1 MKNKL
6 LFILLIYGLM
16 ISAQN
21 TVTGSSDEK
30 ERDSEKIIKLINRL
44 KESES
49 KKEARIEEFIKLNP
63 ETKKTYHKNG
73 KVNVIFDI
81 VNNVPVY
88 ISNENR
94 AAGIA
99 TKTNSLYPG
108 GSLGLDLEGEGM
120 TIGVWEVGGYPL
132 VNHVEFLEDSGVS
145 RITTPDTSSLNP
157 EESFHATHV
166 NGTIGAK
173 GENSSAK
180 GMAPKSTIL
189 AYNSSGETF
198 ETVNAFTNNDMLV
211 SNHSYGVY
219 IYDDDNEQQVDDWYM
234 GSYTNGAKNWD
245 DIHHEVPK
253 YLKVTSAGNSGNDN
267 YSNGLGYGYD
277 KLTSDKNSK
286 NSLIVASAQVNFNFL
301 QTQVTS
307 MRISSF
313 SSQGPTDDG
322 RIKPDITGRGESVYS
337 ASNGGPNDYGN
348 SQGTSMSC
356 PNVAGSLLLL
366 QEHYNNLNDKFMWS
380 STLRGLACHTATDDA
395 EDPSII
401 NGGVY
406 LGPDPF
412 WGWGLLN
419 AELAAQ
425 TIINEQSNTAI
436 IEENTLLNGATYSF
450 TVNVSDA
457 DKLMVT
463 LCWTD
468 PSGPLQNNIL
478 NSTMP
483 VLVND
488 LDIRI
493 TDNSNNE
500 YLPWRLD
507 LSALPY
513 AIKGDNIVD
522 NIERVEVDF
531 PSVGQYTI
539 TVSHKGLLA
548 GFPSPGTAQ
557 DYSLIVTGSDM
568 TLSAGNNDLS
578 DFMIWPNPAKEL
590 INYQFASATEQAC
603 FIQLV
608 DLQGRVVYSQN
619 ILGGSA
625 TIQGKINT
633 SSYSKGVYLLS
644 LSQGNQKTHK
654 KVVLQ

>member
-1 MKNKL
+1 
-6 LFILLIYGLM
+6 M

-21 TVTGSSDEK
+21 TVIGSSDEK

-49 KKEARIEEFIKLNP
+49 KKDARIEEFIKLNP

-253 YLKVTSAGNSGNDN
+253 YLKVTSAGNSGNVN

-286 NSLIVASAQVNFNFL
+286 NSLIVASAQVNFNIL

-366 QEHYNNLNDKFMWS
+366 QEHYNNLNNKFMWS

-425 TIINEQSNTAI
+425 TIINDQSNTAI

-603 FIQLV
+603 FVQLV

-633 SSYSKGVYLLS
+633 SSYSKGVYFLS
-644 LSQGNQKTHK
+644 ISQGSQKTHK

>member
-1 MKNKL
+1 
-6 LFILLIYGLM
+6 M

-49 KKEARIEEFIKLNP
+49 KKDARIEEFIKLNP

>member
-1 MKNKL
+1 
-6 LFILLIYGLM
+6 M

-49 KKEARIEEFIKLNP
+49 KKDARIEEFIKLNP

-603 FIQLV
+603 FVQLV

-633 SSYSKGVYLLS
+633 SSYSKGVYFLS
-644 LSQGNQKTHK
+644 ISQGSQKTHK

>member
-6 LFILLIYGLM
+6 LFILLLSGLM

-49 KKEARIEEFIKLNP
+49 KKDARIEEFIKLNP

-286 NSLIVASAQVNFNFL
+286 NSLIVASAQVNFNIL

-366 QEHYNNLNDKFMWS
+366 QEHYNNLNNKFMWS

-425 TIINEQSNTAI
+425 TIINDQSNTAI

-590 INYQFASATEQAC
+590 INYQFASGSKQAC
-603 FIQLV
+603 FVQLV

-625 TIQGKINT
+625 TIQGEINT
-633 SSYSKGVYLLS
+633 SSYSKGVYFLS
-644 LSQGNQKTHK
+644 ISQGSQKTHK

>member
-49 KKEARIEEFIKLNP
+49 KKDARIEEFIKLNP

-286 NSLIVASAQVNFNFL
+286 NSLIVASAQVNFNIL

-578 DFMIWPNPAKEL
+578 DFMVWPNPAKEL
-590 INYQFASATEQAC
+590 INYQFASASKQAC
-603 FIQLV
+603 FVQLV

-619 ILGGSA
+619 ILGGSS
-625 TIQGKINT
+625 TTQGKINT
-633 SSYSKGVYLLS
+633 SSYSEGVYFLS
-644 LSQGNQKTHK
+644 ISQGSQKTHK